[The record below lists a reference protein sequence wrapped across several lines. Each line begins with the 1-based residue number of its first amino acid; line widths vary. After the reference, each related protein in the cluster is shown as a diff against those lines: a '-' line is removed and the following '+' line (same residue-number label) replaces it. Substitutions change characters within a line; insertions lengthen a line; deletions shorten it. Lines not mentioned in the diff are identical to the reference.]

1 MIGFLSSLHWINSD
15 WDGKIGFRTMRR
27 RKKEQSNGKKTP
39 QPDWSGSKL
48 KSNYSRTRQVH
59 ICKNVAIV
67 DRVLAFCSHKFGTEF
82 IDDFHVIGRWW
93 YQARTYDQVVIG
105 DQIEYRRFY
114 FLWKDWLQQLD
125 SFVVK
130 MPHHPS
136 DIQLVMLWFC
146 GSTTDQRV
154 WPAWFFSSHQVESQ
168 ALSVKD
174 TVQWKG
180 STSYVA
186 VRRTLTIWESKR

>member
-125 SFVVK
+125 TLCSKDATQSISVNGE
-130 MPHHPS
+130 S
-136 DIQLVMLWFC
+136 DISVGNVIVLRKHDWSAGLTSLV
-146 GSTTDQRV
+146 
-154 WPAWFFSSHQVESQ
+154 FFHIRS
-168 ALSVKD
+168 K
-174 TVQWKG
+174 
-180 STSYVA
+180 
-186 VRRTLTIWESKR
+186 VRF